1 MLQILQFSRKKKKI
15 IFSLQFDFRQK
26 YSSTHALIHL
36 ADKIIHVTDKSNQ
49 ACEIFTDLR
58 KVFDTI
64 DHHILLKKLQ
74 YYGVRG
80 ISNTWFASNLSN
92 KMQFVSISGYKLNLG
107 DV

>member
-1 MLQILQFSRKKKKI
+1 MLQILQLSRKKKEI
-15 IFSLQFDFRQK
+15 IFSLQFGFRQK

-36 ADKIIHVTDKSNQ
+36 ADKIIHVTDKFNH
-49 ACEIFTDLR
+49 ACEIFADLR

-64 DHHILLKKLQ
+64 DHHILLKTLQ

-92 KMQFVSISGYKLNLG
+92 KNQFVSINGYKLNLG

>member
-1 MLQILQFSRKKKKI
+1 MLQILQLSREKKEI
-15 IFSLQFDFRQK
+15 IFSLQFGFRQK
-26 YSSTHALIHL
+26 YCGTHALIDL
-36 ADKIIHVTDKSNQ
+36 ADKIIHVIDKFNH
-49 ACEIFTDLR
+49 ACEIFADFG

-64 DHHILLKKLQ
+64 DHHILLKQLE

-92 KMQFVSISGYKLNLG
+92 EKQFVSINGYKLNLA